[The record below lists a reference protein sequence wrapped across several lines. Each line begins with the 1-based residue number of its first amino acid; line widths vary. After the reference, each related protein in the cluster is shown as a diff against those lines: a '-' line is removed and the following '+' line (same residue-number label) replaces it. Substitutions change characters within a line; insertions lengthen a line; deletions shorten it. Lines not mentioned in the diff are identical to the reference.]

1 MIFKKIGFFNKFLN
15 IIIRFI
21 DFFNA
26 KNNISALIIL
36 KRFLISFNAELIFLI
51 EDADWAIKWVG
62 KYVTFY
68 LNKLEL
74 INAEIDRRYAFKNR
88 IIHYG
93 SINCI
98 IQENAIIKVD
108 ESNKHILTFFHV
120 SSDDY
125 YIRYIPYL
133 KKKIDLVHTPN
144 NITKKKL
151 IELGFEPDK
160 IVVIP
165 LGIDLS
171 IFKNFNQNIR
181 KKLREKFK
189 LPKDKIIIG
198 SFQKD
203 GIGWEEGLEPKLVKG
218 PDILCEVIRQLAEYY
233 DIHVF
238 LTSPARGYVKKKL
251 EEFSIPY
258 THIIFEDY
266 FEMVACYNCLD
277 LYIITSRVE
286 GGPLALLECM
296 ATGVPIVTTRVGMV
310 PEVIKNN
317 INGFIADLNDVD
329 QLVHY
334 SKELIENK
342 KLRIKMI
349 NNGLKII
356 KNYTWENIS
365 RQYYDKL
372 YKRFFNK

>member
-62 KYVTFY
+62 KYITFY

-74 INAEIDRRYAFKNR
+74 INAEIDRRYALKNR

-144 NITKKKL
+144 YITKKKL

-266 FEMVACYNCLD
+266 LEMVTCYNCLD

-342 KLRIKMI
+342 ELRIKII

-356 KNYTWENIS
+356 QNYNWENIS